1 MWDVLKK
8 PDIPASLRI
17 CAGTDG
23 SVTLLLE
30 QLTGKTVHIETK
42 EQQVI
47 KATPEVAGLLGIEEG
62 DEVNERLVVLR
73 AGETVYT
80 LAKSLAPVKRMPP
93 DVRKDITQ
101 ADIPI
106 GRILRDHKLETRRDI
121 INMGM
126 TANAFFGGI
135 PVLSR
140 EYSIIHN
147 NSILIWINE
156 FFPVD
161 GRWDINQV

>member
-8 PDIPASLRI
+8 SNIPASLRI

-42 EQQVI
+42 EQRVV
-47 KATPEVAGLLGIEEG
+47 KATPEVARLLDIEEG
-62 DEVNERLVVLR
+62 DDVNERLVVLT
-73 AGETVYT
+73 AGDTVYA

-93 DVRKDITQ
+93 DVKKDIIQ

-106 GRILRDHKLETRRDI
+106 GRILRDNKLETRRDI
-121 INMGM
+121 INMEK
-126 TANAFFGGI
+126 TTNDFFGGI

-140 EYSIIHN
+140 EYNIIYN
-147 NSILIWINE
+147 NSILLWINE

-161 GRWDINQV
+161 GRWNINQV

>member
-1 MWDVLKK
+1 MWDILKRH
-8 PDIPASLRI
+8 DIPASLRI

-30 QLTGKTVHIETK
+30 LLTGKTVNVETK
-42 EQQVI
+42 KQGAI
-47 KATPEVAGLLGIEEG
+47 KATSEAAWLLDIDAG
-62 DEVNERLVVLR
+62 DEVNERLVVLT
-73 AGETVYT
+73 AGGTVYA

-93 DVRKDITQ
+93 DVRKDIMQ

-121 INMGM
+121 INMRM

-140 EYSIIHN
+140 EYIIIHN
-147 NSILIWINE
+147 NSILMWINE

-161 GRWDINQV
+161 DRWDINRV